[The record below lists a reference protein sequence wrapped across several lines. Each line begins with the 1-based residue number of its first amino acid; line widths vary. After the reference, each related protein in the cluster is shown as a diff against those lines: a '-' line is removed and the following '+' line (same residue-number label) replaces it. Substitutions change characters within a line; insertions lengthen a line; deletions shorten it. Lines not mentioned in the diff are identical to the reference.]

1 MFVSVRRYEGV
12 NPADFSAINAII
24 RDGFL
29 PVLRE
34 APGFV
39 LYALGNCQPDVVLV
53 LNVFHSEAEMLAS
66 NEQAAHFVGESL
78 AQFLPGPPQITA
90 GQAYALALPGHSAGV
105 AAMDETHPLFFSFRR
120 YTGFDPL
127 DTPMITRLVVEDLVP
142 VFVESPGFR
151 LYLTLNAMDR
161 VLGSLTIFTTRE
173 AMHASTEG
181 AAGFVAAEL
190 APLLPQAPVVT
201 EGNLGVFWMAP
212 PDLTQDMD

>member
-12 NPADFSAINAII
+12 NPADFGAINAII

-29 PVLRE
+29 PVLQD
-34 APGFV
+34 APGFI
-39 LYALGNCQPDVVLV
+39 LYALGNCEPDVVLV
-53 LNVFHSEAEMLAS
+53 LNVFHNEAEMLAS

-90 GQAYALALPGHSAGV
+90 GQAYALALPGHRAGV
-105 AAMDETHPLFFSFRR
+105 VAADDAHPLFFSFRR

-127 DTPMITRLVVEDLVP
+127 DTPMIARLVVEDLVP
-142 VFVESPGFR
+142 VFVRAPGFR
-151 LYLTLNAMDR
+151 LYVTLNAMDR

-173 AMHASTEG
+173 DMHASTEG

-201 EGNLGVFWMAP
+201 EGRLGVFSMAA
-212 PDLTQDMD
+212 QDPSQAMV